1 MNNAIAVTGMGMI
14 TAIGDDV
21 AQNYHSLLRKQHGIK
36 PLQHIAGKHQAGTL
50 VGEVP
55 WTNEEL
61 IEKLGTA
68 VPKYSSRTSL
78 LAAIAAKEA
87 LTQAAI
93 TDLGNIPVIMGTS
106 VAGMDIFEQY
116 FPHLNGDRTLIQR
129 RDVGD
134 SASVLSKLLGGNG
147 FATAISTA
155 CSSAANAISFGARL
169 LLSGRAERVLVGG
182 SDALSRFT
190 INGFDSL
197 MLLSDEPNR
206 PFDRN
211 RNGLNLGEGAG
222 FLVLE
227 SAKALEKIP
236 KPILGYLTGF
246 ANANDAFHQTAT
258 SDSGEGAYLAMKE
271 ALTISRL
278 TPDAIDYINAHGTAT
293 ENNDRTE
300 AMAIQRIFGDNVPP
314 FSSTKAYTG
323 HTLGASAG
331 IEAIYALL
339 AIQHQLAFANLR
351 FETAMEQPAL
361 QPVTDHR
368 SSSIK
373 HVLSNSFGF
382 GGNCSTLI
390 FSDAESLY

>member
-21 AQNYHSLLRKQHGIK
+21 AQNYHSLLQKQHGIK
-36 PLQHIAGKHQAGTL
+36 PLQHIAGKHQARTL
-50 VGEVP
+50 VAEVP
-55 WTNEEL
+55 WTNAEL
-61 IEKLGTA
+61 IDKLA
-68 VPKYSSRTSL
+68 AADPKYSARTSL

-87 LTQAAI
+87 LKQAGL
-93 TDLGNIPVIMGTS
+93 TDLGNIPLILGTS

-116 FPHLNGDRTLIQR
+116 FPHLEHDKVLIQR

-134 SASVLSKLLGGNG
+134 STAVLTKLLGGNG
-147 FATAISTA
+147 FTTAISTA
-155 CSSAANAISFGARL
+155 CSSAANAIGFGARL

-197 MLLSDEPNR
+197 MLLSDQPNR
-206 PFDRN
+206 PFDKN

-227 SAKALEKIP
+227 STKALTKTP
-236 KPILGYLTGF
+236 KPILGYLNGF

-258 SDSGEGAYLAMKE
+258 SDCGEGAYLAMKE
-271 ALTISRL
+271 ALTRSRL

-300 AMAIQRIFGDNVPP
+300 AIAIQRIFGAHIPA

-323 HTLGASAG
+323 HTLGASAA

-351 FETAMEQPAL
+351 FETTMQQPAI
-361 QPVTDHR
+361 QPLTDHQ
-368 SSSIK
+368 SFSIR

-382 GGNCSTLI
+382 GGNCSSLI
-390 FSDAESLY
+390 FSNAESLY